1 MSSAVEVTGVGTA
14 SGVPDVVRLDVA
26 VRCEAADVSSALAD
40 AGARAAA
47 LADAARDHGVA
58 ARDLQTSGAGVAPR
72 HDREGTAVIGYSAH
86 QMLRLAVRDPE
97 RVGDLVEAFSGAAGN
112 ALAIDRISLE
122 VADPGPLREQARTAA
137 FADARAKALQYATL
151 AGRELGKV
159 SAISDV
165 VPGGAQPRY
174 DLMAAK
180 AGGMPVE
187 LGEHTVTATVV
198 VRWDWK

>member
-1 MSSAVEVTGVGTA
+1 VEVTGVGNA

-58 ARDLQTSGAGVAPR
+58 ARVLQTSGAGVSPR
-72 HDREGTAVIGYSAH
+72 HDREGNAVIGYSAH

-165 VPGGAQPRY
+165 VPGGVQPRY
-174 DLMAAK
+174 ELMAAK
-180 AGGMPVE
+180 SGGMPVE
-187 LGEHTVTATVV
+187 LGKHTVTATVV